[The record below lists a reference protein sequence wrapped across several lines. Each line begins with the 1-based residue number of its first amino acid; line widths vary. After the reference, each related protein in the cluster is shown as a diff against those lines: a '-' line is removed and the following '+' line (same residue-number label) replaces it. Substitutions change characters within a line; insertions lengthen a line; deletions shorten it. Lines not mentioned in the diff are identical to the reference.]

1 MSGRLQRQETRAA
14 FGFISPWVVGFL
26 LFTAGPMVASLV
38 LSFTDYSIVDT
49 AHGVGL
55 ANYRELS
62 EDPRVRTALI
72 NTVVYALLYVPAAT
86 VVALGL
92 ALLLHRVGRAAGFFR
107 TAFYLPVMTPAVAAG
122 AMFLLLLNGQRGLV
136 NEVLGWFGVQGPSW
150 TTDPT
155 WMKPSLAV
163 VSLWAVG
170 GSVVIYLAA
179 LKNVPVAL
187 HEAAMLDGAGPV
199 RRFWHV
205 TVPMISGA
213 LFFGVVTHTIAALQM
228 FDQAYTMFYGP
239 QQKASASDS
248 SLVYMVYLFQN
259 AFQYFRMGYAS
270 ALAWL
275 LFVIILVVTVVQVR
289 VGNRFVHYEGS
300 RS

>member
-1 MSGRLQRQETRAA
+1 MADVLERRERRAA
-14 FGFISPWVVGFL
+14 LGFISPWIIGFL
-26 LFTAGPMVASLV
+26 VFTAGPMIASLV
-38 LSFTDYSIVDT
+38 LSFTDYSLVGEV
-49 AHGVGL
+49 HGVGTE
-55 ANYRELS
+55 NYEQLVS
-62 EDPRVRTALI
+62 DPRVARSLA
-72 NTVVYALLYVPAAT
+72 NTFMYALLYVPLAT

-136 NEVLGWFGVQGPSW
+136 NEVLGWVGVEGPNW

-163 VSLWAVG
+163 VSLWGVG

-179 LKNVPVAL
+179 LKNVPVQL

-199 RRFWHV
+199 RRFFSI

-213 LFFGVVTHTIAALQM
+213 IFFGVITHTIAALQM

-259 AFQYFRMGYAS
+259 AFQFFKMGFAS
-270 ALAWL
+270 AMAWV
-275 LFVIILVVTVVQVR
+275 LFLIILVVTVVQVR
-289 VGNRFVHYEGS
+289 LGNRYVYYEGAQ
-300 RS
+300 R